1 MTWATMR
8 PMFGALVA
16 KREVS
21 RTMSRRGSTDEKLL
35 IRLLAP
41 PELEDGVESLE
52 YWRRRSRQ
60 LPWYRIRARREA
72 VRMTVGWEQ
81 RVAAA
86 LVSHHPAS
94 FDSRLSAGV
103 LVARTR
109 LARWTRRAGI
119 VVVAAVT
126 SVVVLVA
133 IPAVAA
139 LVYLLH
145 AL

>member
-1 MTWATMR
+1 
-8 PMFGALVA
+8 
-16 KREVS
+16 
-21 RTMSRRGSTDEKLL
+21 MSRRKSTDEQLL
-35 IRLLAP
+35 GRLLAP
-41 PELEDGVESLE
+41 SDLEDGVEALE

-60 LPWYRIRARREA
+60 LPWHRIRARREA
-72 VRMTVGWEQ
+72 VRMTVRWEQ

-86 LVSHHPAS
+86 LVSQHAAPL
-94 FDSRLSAGV
+94 DSRLSAGV

-109 LARWTRRAGI
+109 LTRWTRRVG
-119 VVVAAVT
+119 VAVALAVM
-126 SVVVLVA
+126 SVLVLVA